1 MTRKTGRRGARRSLT
16 PKQRAF
22 VEAYLKNGQNAAAAY
37 RTAYASKA
45 SAKDVATEASRLLN
59 NPKIAPVIAS
69 AEARAKKA
77 TERAI
82 EELELD
88 GRRIGQLLG
97 RLCTY
102 DVRRYLKVEDGRV
115 SFKTPDELTH
125 DEALAVTKV
134 KLRSDGTVEYEFAN
148 RAEALMDLARLKG
161 EIVERKEVAGV
172 GGPINVD
179 DDRPK
184 AFGRDLLEQ
193 RFREIHRRRQAE
205 KANGSGNVH

>member
-1 MTRKTGRRGARRSLT
+1 MTRKTGRKGARRSLT
-16 PKQRAF
+16 AKQRRF
-22 VEAYLKNGQNAAAAY
+22 VETYLRNGRNAAAAY
-37 RTAYASKA
+37 REVYASKA
-45 SAKDVATEASRLLN
+45 SPKEVATEASRLLN
-59 NPKIAPVIAS
+59 HPGIAPVIEA
-69 AEARAKKA
+69 AEERAKKA

-82 EELELD
+82 EEFELD

-102 DVRRYLKVEDGRV
+102 DIRRYLTIEDGKVR
-115 SFKTPDELTH
+115 FRNPDELTH

-134 KLRSDGTVEYEFAN
+134 KLRSDGTVEYEFAD
-148 RAEALMDLARLKG
+148 RAEALMDLARLRG

-179 DDRPK
+179 DGRPK
-184 AFGRDLLEQ
+184 AFGRDLLER